1 MNTKTMKRLTD
12 VTELKSE
19 MWYYFI
25 STEVFTNKPGA
36 SFTRVVVQLDD
47 TPAGAYRLVDR
58 AVLEGPECSGG
69 WQVTEETFKSDWVVY
84 EINKNDYPE
93 YTL

>member
-1 MNTKTMKRLTD
+1 MNTKTMKSLAD
-12 VTELKSE
+12 VTELKKE

-25 STEVFTNKPGA
+25 STDAFTNKPGTE
-36 SFTRVVVQLDD
+36 FTRVVVQLVD
-47 TPAGAYRLVDR
+47 TLVDAYRLVDC